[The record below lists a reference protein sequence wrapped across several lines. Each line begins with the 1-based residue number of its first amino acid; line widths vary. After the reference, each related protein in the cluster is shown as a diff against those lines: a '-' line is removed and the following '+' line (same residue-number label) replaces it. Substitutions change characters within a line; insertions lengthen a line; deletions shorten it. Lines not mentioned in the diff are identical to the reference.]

1 MVLHMRFLMEK
12 SSQIY
17 LILCLEKTMTFH
29 NVIILIKSACNI
41 DKNNCSYNIFLGK
54 ALYELPKK

>member
-1 MVLHMRFLMEK
+1 MRFLMEK

-29 NVIILIKSACNI
+29 YVIILIKSACNI

-54 ALYELPKK
+54 ALYELP